1 MGADCEPSRESA
13 PRRRSGWSAGVL
25 LSLCVLV
32 AGVVANC
39 KDEENTP
46 TTQSESEGS
55 PVVDVESH
63 WTTVDGA
70 RVHYLTAGPND
81 GHPVVLLHGAAFRAE
96 TWRETG
102 TLSDLA
108 RHRYRAVA
116 VDLPGHGES
125 PRSAVQPEQWL
136 RRLLDALDVQRPVLV
151 SPSMSGR
158 FSLPLATSQ
167 PDRLAGFVAVAPVAI
182 AAYRD
187 RLKGIT
193 TPTLAIW
200 GENDRTVP
208 LAQADLLVKEAKH
221 ARKVIIPGAG
231 HAAYMNDAKSFNAE
245 LLRFLENEAA
255 WGSEQNREE
264 ED

>member
-1 MGADCEPSRESA
+1 MGVSGGQNADSGPG
-13 PRRRSGWSAGVL
+13 RRTRWSTVIL
-25 LSLCVLV
+25 SSLCVLV

-39 KDEENTP
+39 EDEQKTP
-46 TTQSESEGS
+46 TTQKESEGK
-55 PVVDVESH
+55 PVVDVQSL

-70 RVHYLTAGPND
+70 RVHYLTAGPQD

-102 TLSDLA
+102 TLADLA
-108 RHRYRAVA
+108 QHGYRALA
-116 VDLPGHGES
+116 IDLPGHGES

-136 RRLLDALDVQRPVLV
+136 GKLLDALEVQRPVIV

-158 FSLPLATSQ
+158 FSLPLVTSQ
-167 PDRLAGFVAVAPVAI
+167 PDRLAGFVAVAPVGI
-182 AAYRD
+182 AAHRD
-187 RLKGIT
+187 GLKGIT

-200 GENDRTVP
+200 GEKDRTVP
-208 LAQADLLVKEAKH
+208 RAHADLLVKEAKQ
-221 ARKVIIPGAG
+221 ARKVIVPGAG
-231 HAAYMNDAKSFNAE
+231 HASYMDDAKTFHAE

-255 WGSEQNREE
+255 WGSERNRED